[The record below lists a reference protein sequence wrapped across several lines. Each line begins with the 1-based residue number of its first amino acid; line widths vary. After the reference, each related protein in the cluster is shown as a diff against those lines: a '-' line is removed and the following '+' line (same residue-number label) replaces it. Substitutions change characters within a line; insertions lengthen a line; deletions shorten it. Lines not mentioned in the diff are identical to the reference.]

1 MGESGADNGG
11 VRGRN
16 HPELRVGMQR
26 LEGEGGGLGHKCC
39 SSVCLNS
46 LDTRWVLFV
55 VLEQNQLPV
64 NPKRFSEVNRKAF
77 RL

>member
-1 MGESGADNGG
+1 MNAKKEAKKA
-11 VRGRN
+11 GR
-16 HPELRVGMQR
+16 
-26 LEGEGGGLGHKCC
+26 EGGGLGHKCC